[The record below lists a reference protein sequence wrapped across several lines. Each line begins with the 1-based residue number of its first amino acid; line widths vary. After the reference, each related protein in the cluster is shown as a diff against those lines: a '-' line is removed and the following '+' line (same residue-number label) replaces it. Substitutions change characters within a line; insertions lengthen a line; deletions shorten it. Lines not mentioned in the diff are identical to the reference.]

1 MADLGP
7 ILNAKWLT
15 LFDPLEMLSY
25 IHVDDCAD
33 VLIGARIPQQH
44 GSYGFS

>member
-33 VLIGARIPQQH
+33 VLIGAYPTAAWFFW
-44 GSYGFS
+44 FS